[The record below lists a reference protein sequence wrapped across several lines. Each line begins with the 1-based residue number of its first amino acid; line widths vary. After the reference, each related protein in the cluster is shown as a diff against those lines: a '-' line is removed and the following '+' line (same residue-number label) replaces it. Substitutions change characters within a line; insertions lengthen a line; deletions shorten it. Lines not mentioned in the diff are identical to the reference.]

1 MRHRDKSIITPRT
14 MASVHAWRRQVFNLP
29 KVAPPEP
36 GGWQGNKVGFAL
48 LTCETL
54 EFVVFMSDSSALA
67 RRYSLAEGFRLLIGP
82 GIFASRHWTVDRLGD
97 EGIQAQVETRPG
109 QGPRTIGSAL
119 LKIINQIEA
128 EEPYFQRCF
137 LEPSLSSKQ
146 MEDPVSQSTQEQTLT
161 RPESTPNPSLHTV
174 TPRPGTEM
182 ENTCCLVCHLRC
194 GLIAQVSAV
203 PTTTEDKPGPDT
215 LSFPST

>member
-1 MRHRDKSIITPRT
+1 
-14 MASVHAWRRQVFNLP
+14 MARKQ
-29 KVAPPEP
+29 
-36 GGWQGNKVGFAL
+36 GWIAL

-97 EGIQAQVETRPG
+97 EGIQVQVRDSSRPG
-109 QGPRTIGSAL
+109 APNDWVCPAEDDQPDRGRRAVFPAL
-119 LKIINQIEA
+119 LS
-128 EEPYFQRCF
+128 RT
-137 LEPSLSSKQ
+137 SLSSKQ

-203 PTTTEDKPGPDT
+203 PTTTEDKPCPDT
-215 LSFPST
+215 LSFSST